1 MVHIIIAIEENVNVI
16 NLGNVKVLN
25 YTFEQKL

>member
-25 YTFEQKL
+25 DTFEQKL